1 MTETCPFKL
10 NHSALKEKN
19 NSFEEDI
26 NIKKIERKNSINSS
40 SPESSFNNLNS
51 EIKSII
57 ENETDLSFTSNT
69 NSETDENKTNID
81 HLFDSKY
88 WRASKET
95 NSETDE
101 PISTYESQNDKDTP
115 SKKDKFIIVDKK
127 NSPKPFHSKYA
138 EVHELAG
145 MSDGSNK
152 QSTQS
157 NEDEET
163 RSRLD
168 HLPNI
173 NISYCESNN
182 NSPSPINSLNESDDN
197 ENKSD
202 KIKMNVTEDEKVLED
217 NKEKNLNNNN
227 NNNINNNTNNNLN
240 NNKKLFINR
249 YNNIQNIKYNN
260 DSSEYVYP
268 SYEAMY
274 KNNTIPFFQGVYL
287 PQQLCSFIPN
297 YNYSTLN
304 KKNFMLNNNNNFNKP
319 ENLHHTEKNED
330 YHLPLEN
337 NNNGQNTQYTQ
348 SYMNNMNNYNKKMD
362 MIDLPLVLNQSNPQ
376 NNTLNYRYPKF
387 NFNMICCPQIQPA
400 NIPIQKTANDKM
412 TSNMNY
418 LPDINNKDNAQNS
431 NEKKV
436 KNINGNNANNTNN
449 SNTTNNNNSSSNNT
463 TSSSNNTN
471 VCPLIEQNNNKMKLN
486 NNKNFLNN
494 KNTNIL
500 NNKGNSKGEK
510 QVLNLDD
517 IVTGKDTRTTVMIRN
532 IPIKY
537 TDEILIEALN
547 EFNGKYDCLYMPY
560 DYEKNGNKGYAFIN
574 FVNPLHIL
582 YFYEKFNGKK
592 WLHFESSKICEL
604 NCAHFQGIN
613 EIQKH
618 AKNYKGQKKPSYY
631 SRTESNESMII
642 PSKYLVKLK
651 KRFPKMQYSENKNKK
666 IIVVKSFE

>member
-10 NHSALKEKN
+10 SQSLLRAN
-19 NSFEEDI
+19 NTSYEEES
-26 NIKKIERKNSINSS
+26 NMKKKERKNSINSS
-40 SPESSFNNLNS
+40 SPEVSFNNLNS

-69 NSETDENKTNID
+69 NSEIDENKTNID

-101 PISTYESQNDKDTP
+101 PFSSYDSQNDKDTP

-138 EVHELAG
+138 EVHELGG
-145 MSDGSNK
+145 MSEGSNK

-157 NEDEET
+157 NEDEEA
-163 RSRLD
+163 RLD

-173 NISYCESNN
+173 NLSYYESNN
-182 NSPSPINSLNESDDN
+182 ISPINSLNESDDK

-202 KIKMNVTEDEKVLED
+202 KIKINTTEDEKVLEG
-217 NKEKNLNNNN
+217 NKEKILNN
-227 NNNINNNTNNNLN
+227 NNNINNNVNNNMN
-240 NNKKLFINR
+240 NNKKVFINR

-260 DSSEYVYP
+260 DSTEYTYP
-268 SYEAMY
+268 YEAMY

-304 KKNFMLNNNNNFNKP
+304 KKNFILNNNNNFNKP
-319 ENLHHTEKNED
+319 ENLHPTEKNED
-330 YHLPLEN
+330 YHLPIDN

-348 SYMNNMNNYNKKMD
+348 TYMNNMNTYNKKMD
-362 MIDLPLVLNQSNPQ
+362 MIDLPLVINQNNPQ
-376 NNTLNYRYPKF
+376 NNTINYRYPKF
-387 NFNMICCPQIQPA
+387 NFNMICCPQIQPT
-400 NIPIQKTANDKM
+400 NIPIQKPVNDKM
-412 TSNMNY
+412 PNNTNF
-418 LPDINNKDNAQNS
+418 LPDINNKENAQNS
-431 NEKKV
+431 NDKKT
-436 KNINGNNANNTNN
+436 KSSINKTASNTNNNKSGNTNN
-449 SNTTNNNNSSSNNT
+449 SSNNSSSTN
-463 TSSSNNTN
+463 SN
-471 VCPLIEQNNNKMKLN
+471 VCPLIEQNNNKTKI
-486 NNKNFLNN
+486 NNKNFLNS
-494 KNTNIL
+494 KTNL
-500 NNKGNSKGEK
+500 KGEK

-517 IVTGKDTRTTVMIRN
+517 IVMGKDTRTTVMIRN

-537 TDEILIEALN
+537 TDEILIEELI

-592 WLHFESSKICEL
+592 WMHFESSKICEL

-642 PSKYLVKLK
+642 PSKYLAKLK
-651 KRFPKMQYSENKNKK
+651 KRFPKMQYSENKIKK

>member
-10 NHSALKEKN
+10 SQSLLRAN
-19 NSFEEDI
+19 NTSYEEET
-26 NIKKIERKNSINSS
+26 NMKKKERKNSINSS
-40 SPESSFNNLNS
+40 SPEVSFNNLNS

-69 NSETDENKTNID
+69 NSEIDENKTNID

-101 PISTYESQNDKDTP
+101 PFSSYDSQNDKDTP

-138 EVHELAG
+138 EVHELGG
-145 MSDGSNK
+145 MSEGSNK

-157 NEDEET
+157 NEDEEA
-163 RSRLD
+163 RLD

-173 NISYCESNN
+173 NLSYYESNN
-182 NSPSPINSLNESDDN
+182 ISPINSLNESDDK

-202 KIKMNVTEDEKVLED
+202 KIKINTTEDEKVLEG
-217 NKEKNLNNNN
+217 NKEKILNNNN
-227 NNNINNNTNNNLN
+227 NIHNNVNNNMN
-240 NNKKLFINR
+240 NNKKVFINR

-260 DSSEYVYP
+260 DSTEYTYP
-268 SYEAMY
+268 YETMY

-304 KKNFMLNNNNNFNKP
+304 KKNFILNNNNNFNKP
-319 ENLHHTEKNED
+319 ENLHPTEKNED
-330 YHLPLEN
+330 YHLPIDN

-348 SYMNNMNNYNKKMD
+348 TYMNNMNTYNKKMD
-362 MIDLPLVLNQSNPQ
+362 MIDLPLVINQNNPQ
-376 NNTLNYRYPKF
+376 NNTMNYRYPKF
-387 NFNMICCPQIQPA
+387 NFNMLCCPQIQPT
-400 NIPIQKTANDKM
+400 NIPIQKPVNDKM
-412 TSNMNY
+412 PSNTNF
-418 LPDINNKDNAQNS
+418 LPDINNKENAQNS
-431 NEKKV
+431 NDKKT
-436 KNINGNNANNTNN
+436 KSSINKTASNTNN
-449 SNTTNNNNSSSNNT
+449 NKSGSTNNSSNNSSSTN
-463 TSSSNNTN
+463 SN
-471 VCPLIEQNNNKMKLN
+471 VCPLIEQNNNKTKI
-486 NNKNFLNN
+486 NNKNFLNS
-494 KNTNIL
+494 KTNL
-500 NNKGNSKGEK
+500 KGEK

-517 IVTGKDTRTTVMIRN
+517 IVMGKDTRTTVMIRN

-537 TDEILIEALN
+537 TDEILIEELI

-592 WLHFESSKICEL
+592 WMHFESSKICEL

-642 PSKYLVKLK
+642 PSKYLAKLK
-651 KRFPKMQYSENKNKK
+651 KRFPKMQYSENKIKK